1 MDGPE
6 LPGASRG
13 ALRNKAW
20 LAMVSSMLPHRDNGR
35 SPADSPD
42 LRAASR
48 GALKKRVA
56 LGLMS
61 CQLLC
66 RDNGRSPA
74 DGTELLQPPG
84 STREGPEAASIGEAE
99 DFGLDRKKDSRSA

>member
-20 LAMVSSMLPHRDNGR
+20 LAMVSSMLPH
-35 SPADSPD
+35 
-42 LRAASR
+42 
-48 GALKKRVA
+48 
-56 LGLMS
+56 
-61 CQLLC
+61 

>member
-1 MDGPE
+1 
-6 LPGASRG
+6 
-13 ALRNKAW
+13 
-20 LAMVSSMLPHRDNGR
+20 MVSSMLPHRDNGR

-48 GALKKRVA
+48 GALKKRAA

-66 RDNGRSPA
+66 QDNGRSPA
-74 DGTELLQPPG
+74 DGTEFLQPPG